1 MYNMQKKILI
11 TGANGFIGSNII
23 SELMANNTP
32 VTAMVR
38 EKSSI
43 DYLKSIK
50 CYNIIQTDNYLDPI
64 VIRKLNMSKPD
75 YIVNCAWANNQL
87 IDTKNLINIIEL
99 AKNINCKGIITIGS
113 YEEYGKLEKNLSEDT
128 ICSPKNS
135 YARSKNAFY
144 MLTKEICS
152 SLDIKHIHLRLGIP
166 YSNKK
171 DNNFYFNDIIKRI
184 YKDELVLLKNIYD
197 IQDYIHTSDIAR
209 GIVSIIN
216 NDLEGLFNLSFGQG
230 VEIKSVL
237 NMIYEKLNKKIIFD
251 ESSSLEK
258 NIFNLNINKIY
269 SQSNWKPSI
278 SIWDGISL
286 LIQEVKFNNNPT
298 LEQFTTR
305 IRSLYK

>member
-1 MYNMQKKILI
+1 MLNMQKKILI

-23 SELMANNTP
+23 SELMASNTP
-32 VTAMVR
+32 VIAMTR

-64 VIRKLNMSKPD
+64 VIRKLSMSKPE
-75 YIVNCAWANNQL
+75 YIVHCAWANNQL
-87 IDTKNLINIIEL
+87 QDTKNLINILEL
-99 AKNINCKGIITIGS
+99 SKNINCKGFITVGS
-113 YEEYGKLEKNLSEDT
+113 FEEYGVLGNNLSEET
-128 ICSPKNS
+128 ICAPKNS
-135 YARSKNAFY
+135 YGRSKQAFY

-166 YSNKK
+166 YSSKK
-171 DNNFYFNDIIKRI
+171 DSNFYFNDVIKRI
-184 YKDELVLLKNIYD
+184 YKDELVILKNIYD

-209 GIVSIIN
+209 GIVSLIN
-216 NDLEGLFNLSFGQG
+216 NNLDGAYNLSFGQG

-237 NMIYEKLNKKIIFD
+237 KMIYEKLNKKFIFD
-251 ESSSLEK
+251 ESVSQEK
-258 NIFNLNINKIY
+258 KVFNLNINKIY
-269 SQSNWKPSI
+269 DHSNWKPSI

-286 LIQEVKFNNNPT
+286 LIQEAKFQNNPT